1 MSRVEGTMSR
11 VEGNDFLFIYLFIYL
26 FIFEKWKT
34 NGKQIRKFKKN
45 KWRVDISIHISST
58 CWVGRRGGGRGGHV
72 T

>member
-11 VEGNDFLFIYLFIYL
+11 VIFFFFL
-26 FIFEKWKT
+26 
-34 NGKQIRKFKKN
+34 NGKQIRRILKN

-58 CWVGRRGGGRGGHV
+58 CWVGRGRGGGTEHV